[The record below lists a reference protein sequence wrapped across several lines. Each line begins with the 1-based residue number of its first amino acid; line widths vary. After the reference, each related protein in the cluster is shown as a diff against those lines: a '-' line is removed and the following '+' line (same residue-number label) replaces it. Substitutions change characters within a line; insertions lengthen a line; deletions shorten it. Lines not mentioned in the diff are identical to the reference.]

1 MFLTVQQQEANVIK
15 SIINSNKYLIRIKKD
30 GLSPK
35 EVEQKAL
42 TKSQK
47 EIALYKKQAKKAYET
62 VVYTTLDDNDF
73 YTGMEVFNAP
83 FKDLKPIY
91 SGVRSF
97 YGKARTVDNGKTI
110 NLISYDSCVLSY
122 NRKNNILLQNEYT
135 KCSPTTRRHVVEFLE
150 QLFGSYG
157 STIVY
162 DKLD

>member
-1 MFLTVQQQEANVIK
+1 MFLTVQQQEKKAIK
-15 SIINSNKYLIRIKKD
+15 NIIDFNTYFIKKD
-30 GLSPK
+30 GLSQK

-42 TKSQK
+42 AKSQK
-47 EIALYKKQAKKAYET
+47 EIALYKKQAKKAYEA

-83 FKDLKPIY
+83 FKDLKPIC
-91 SGVRSF
+91 SSVRSF
-97 YGKARTVDNGKTI
+97 YGKARTIDNGTTI
-110 NLISYDSCVLSY
+110 NLISYDTCVLSY
-122 NRKNNILLQNEYT
+122 NRKNNTLLQNEYT
-135 KCSPTTRRHVVEFLE
+135 KCSSTTRRHVIEFLK

>member
-1 MFLTVQQQEANVIK
+1 MFLTVQQQQEKAIK
-15 SIINSNKYLIRIKKD
+15 NIIDFNAYFIKKD
-30 GLSPK
+30 GLTQK
-35 EVEQKAL
+35 EAEQKAL
-42 TKSQK
+42 AKSQK
-47 EIALYKKQAKKAYET
+47 EIALYKKQSKKAYEA

-91 SGVRSF
+91 SSVRSF
-97 YGKARTVDNGKTI
+97 YGKARTIDNGTTI

-135 KCSPTTRRHVVEFLE
+135 KCSPTTRRHVIEFLE

>member
-1 MFLTVQQQEANVIK
+1 MFLTVQQQEEEAIK
-15 SIINSNKYLIRIKKD
+15 NIIDYNEGLIKIKNN
-30 GLSPK
+30 GLNQK
-35 EVEQKAL
+35 EVKQKAL
-42 TKSQK
+42 AKSQK

-91 SGVRSF
+91 SNARSF
-97 YGKARTVDNGKTI
+97 YGKARTIDNGTTI

-122 NRKNNILLQNEYT
+122 NRKNNTLLQNEYT
-135 KCSPTTRRHVVEFLE
+135 KCSPTTRRHVIEFLE

-157 STIVY
+157 STIIY